1 MIKDEKKV
9 PKREAVSKLWA
20 DRYDRYDPLMHGNGP
35 LYKENWRDFISLK
48 VKEDAKQ
55 NTEYLENSPSEMVD
69 TVMRRGSIS
78 LSRKSKIIKCP
89 GTSKPGVCV
98 ICPIQFK
105 GTERIICSGPTVEK
119 TRGGLIRSE
128 KTYYEDNMPC
138 CSTYDSKRLIDSKE
152 EELDFIA
159 YVHQEL
165 HKHPEYDVVEI
176 ADMYD
181 DPEKREEAEQNIQ
194 KYE

>member
-9 PKREAVSKLWA
+9 PKREAASKVWA
-20 DRYDRYDPLMHGNGP
+20 DNYDPYDPYWHGSAP
-35 LYKENWRDFISLK
+35 LYNENWRDFITMK
-48 VKEDAKQ
+48 VQQRATK
-55 NTEYLENSPSEMVD
+55 NTEYLQYSPSKMID

-78 LSRKSKIIKCP
+78 LGRKTKIIKCP

-105 GTERIICSGPTVEK
+105 GEEQIVCSGPTVEK
-119 TRGGLIRSE
+119 TKGGLIRSE
-128 KTYYEDNMPC
+128 KTYYEDEGSC
-138 CSTYDSKRLIDSKE
+138 CQTYDSDRLFGGREDG
-152 EELDFIA
+152 LDFIA

-165 HKHPEYDVVEI
+165 QDHPEYDVYDYVEQV
-176 ADMYD
+176 D
-181 DPEKREEAEQNIQ
+181 DPEARKRLEKKVE